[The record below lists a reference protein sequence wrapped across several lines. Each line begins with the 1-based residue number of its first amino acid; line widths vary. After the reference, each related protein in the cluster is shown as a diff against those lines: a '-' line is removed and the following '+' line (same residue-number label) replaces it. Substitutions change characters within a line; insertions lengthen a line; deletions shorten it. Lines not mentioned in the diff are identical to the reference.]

1 MHAVFIPDYCSMF
14 IYFLALSLENLAL
27 EKAHETFDILKTTCC
42 VTKIIS
48 YLISAPKCT

>member
-27 EKAHETFDILKTTCC
+27 EKAHETFNILKTTC
-42 VTKIIS
+42 VTEIIS